1 MTTKHKGMALAASG
15 AAFWGC
21 SGVAAQFVLQSRD
34 FTPEWL
40 TSVRMLLAGLLLLAF
55 CRFRGESLTAVW
67 HDSLDKKEIIIF
79 SLFGMLLTQYSYYAC
94 IHVSNAPTA
103 TTLGYLMPVFMVVYV
118 GLRDWQLPATR
129 ELFCVFL
136 AVVGSAV
143 LVTRGDFGTL
153 AITPLALGFGLTT
166 GAAQAVYTL
175 QPRRL
180 LTLYSPEM
188 VVGWGVLLGGLFF
201 TPIAKPWHFSGIMDT
216 AAALS
221 FAYIVVGGTVFA
233 FVLYM
238 ASLRLV
244 GPSDAAMT
252 SCLEPAASVVISGLV
267 LDVTF
272 GPAELLGMVMILTAI
287 YILARRKD

>member
-1 MTTKHKGMALAASG
+1 MTTKHKGMALAAAG

-21 SGVAAQFVLQSRD
+21 AGVAAQFVLQNRGFS
-34 FTPEWL
+34 PEWL
-40 TSVRMLLAGLLLLAF
+40 TTVRMLLAGLLLLIF
-55 CRFRGESLTAVW
+55 CRLRGENITAIW
-67 HDSLDKKEIIIF
+67 QDSLDKREIIIF
-79 SLFGMLLTQYSYYAC
+79 ALFGMLMTQYTYYAC

-103 TTLGYLMPVFMVVYV
+103 TTLGYLMPVFIVVYV
-118 GLRDWQLPATR
+118 ALRDWQLPTKR
-129 ELFCVFL
+129 EMFCVFL

-153 AITPLALGFGLTT
+153 AITPMALCLGLTT
-166 GAAQAVYTL
+166 GASQAVYTL

-180 LTLYSPEM
+180 LTIYSPEL
-188 VVGWGVLLGGLFF
+188 VVGWGVLLGGIFF
-201 TPIAKPWHFSGIMDT
+201 TPIAQPWHFGGIMDM

-252 SCLEPAASVVISGLV
+252 SCIEPAASVVVSGLV

-272 GPAELLGMVMILTAI
+272 GPAETLGMVMILTAI
-287 YILARRKD
+287 YILARKNS